1 MIVSV
6 IIIKNAISQKKRCM
20 SAKKGKKPNDVEIQ
34 MSLSSLCKFLFDV
47 IHVEYLRSETE
58 SGP

>member
-6 IIIKNAISQKKRCM
+6 IIIKNAIGKK
-20 SAKKGKKPNDVEIQ
+20 KKMYVCKEGKKPNDVEIQ
-34 MSLSSLCKFLFDV
+34 MSLGSLCKFLFDV